1 MISNPAAS
9 TDTSVSSEVS
19 HTRVQPSRIFFT
31 NEFENYSEN
40 ILEIFHLFL
49 AMLQTKYSC
58 SKNLPILEKFDSSN
72 SHLKSQFRHFIFL
85 LWTWLAST
93 ENTRQK
99 WSSSFSHPVYI
110 ASAVAHILY
119 LFFRN
124 KYTMIVTTLR
134 LMFHMRSEHVS
145 ELLAKKL
152 ETGREAARR
161 NRNGKTGPDDLLVP
175 RGNTKIDRIL
185 PNLLMRPSRP
195 FKMLSII
202 QRR

>member
-1 MISNPAAS
+1 M
-9 TDTSVSSEVS
+9 
-19 HTRVQPSRIFFT
+19 
-31 NEFENYSEN
+31 
-40 ILEIFHLFL
+40 
-49 AMLQTKYSC
+49 
-58 SKNLPILEKFDSSN
+58 
-72 SHLKSQFRHFIFL
+72 
-85 LWTWLAST
+85 
-93 ENTRQK
+93 
-99 WSSSFSHPVYI
+99 YI